1 MSSKEGRRFGLER
14 IAENRRE
21 QSVSATADERRA
33 FGLGDLLGD
42 STSHRESV
50 YVVLKYYDSDH
61 ECLSSWKKE
70 ELKDFSN
77 FVHKLRQLSW
87 NNLPGGLRPKP
98 CRLEHARNDA
108 RERLKRVC
116 QQMSGDIQFIELRVS
131 QRARVHG
138 FRMKSAF
145 FLVLLDRDHQ
155 VFPE

>member
-1 MSSKEGRRFGLER
+1 
-14 IAENRRE
+14 
-21 QSVSATADERRA
+21 
-33 FGLGDLLGD
+33 LLGD
-42 STSHRESV
+42 STIHRESV

-70 ELKDFSN
+70 ELKEFSN

-98 CRLEHARNDA
+98 CRSEHARNDA
-108 RERLKRVC
+108 RERLKRVR

-131 QRARVHG
+131 QRDRVHG

-155 VFPE
+155 VYPE